1 MEVRSLE
8 LISHSSTDLLI
19 STSDLMDRCESEELL
34 TDLEDPV
41 SLQEDD
47 PIRNDVTIENQH
59 HTASDN
65 GPRND
70 LSAGINDSGSENT
83 VTTNH
88 GNEFTFTLV
97 DDECPGEN
105 SDLLNLSD
113 NTNSSVKSSNKIER
127 TLNSDI
133 KTVISEHDVNT
144 VHNVQ
149 HVQPI
154 QPGDE
159 NTNERMLGDGL
170 DFEELLLQNQLEELQ
185 VIWDNSLVLK
195 IYMKTTL
202 RGGGEVNPHFVT

>member
-19 STSDLMDRCESEELL
+19 STSDLLDRCESEGLL

-47 PIRNDVTIENQH
+47 PIRNDVTIDNQH

-88 GNEFTFTLV
+88 GNELTFTLV

-105 SDLLNLSD
+105 SDLLDLSD

-185 VIWDNSLVLK
+185 VIWDKSLVLK
-195 IYMKTTL
+195 LYMKTTL
-202 RGGGEVNPHFVT
+202 RGGGGG